1 MRVVGTKLE
10 AKEQAFKERLSDESF
25 AAYLAREPEPVP
37 TTPMPDA
44 SAAPGKVPPPE
55 RPDAK
60 LEQYSRDINAR
71 AWLAPDFPLSAQQVS
86 AVMDVLQ
93 PINKNFERVKEVADL
108 WAQREEGAK
117 FPVRIKVP
125 IFFSIYA
132 WFTVTK
138 FLLIET
144 AEDAF
149 AVPHH
154 YRQMSLEEAM
164 ESMLMEDHIEGY
176 DVDGQTESE
185 APSHEGTL

>member
-1 MRVVGTKLE
+1 MLDRMGTPVERLELRSLNTEFKRVKTWLGNPLTEIVATYTAEVFTASSRVVGTKLE

-117 FPVRIKVP
+117 FPVRTRCR
-125 IFFSIYA
+125 FSSRS
-132 WFTVTK
+132 T
-138 FLLIET
+138 
-144 AEDAF
+144 
-149 AVPHH
+149 PGS
-154 YRQMSLEEAM
+154 R
-164 ESMLMEDHIEGY
+164 
-176 DVDGQTESE
+176 
-185 APSHEGTL
+185 